1 VTAYDE
7 KHLQSQD
14 SDEKVDNSNKTLIEK
29 VNNLQD
35 RKLLGLFRKKTKT
48 QFLQNLF
55 FSSS

>member
-14 SDEKVDNSNKTLIEK
+14 SDEKLDNSNKTLIEK

-35 RKLLGLFRKKTKT
+35 RKLLGLFRKTKT
-48 QFLQNLF
+48 SVFTKSFLF
-55 FSSS
+55 F